1 MAGIDPKREFKPI
14 RIAVLTM
21 SDSRSLADDK
31 SGDYLAKAISEA
43 GHLLADRA
51 LVKDDIWQI
60 RARICQWVADGVD
73 VVLTTGGTGLTG
85 RDVTIEAVAPLL
97 DKQVDGFAVLFHQ
110 ASIEMVATSTM
121 QSRAMGGLAGSSYIF
136 CLPGSTGACR
146 DAWEKILQ
154 FQLDHRHRP
163 CNLVEIM
170 PRLQEN
176 EPQK

>member
-60 RARICQWVADGVD
+60 RARSCQWVADGVD

-163 CNLVEIM
+163 CNLVEII

>member
-1 MAGIDPKREFKPI
+1 MAGIDPDLEFKPI
-14 RIAVLTM
+14 RMAVLTM
-21 SDSRSLADDK
+21 SDSRSLAEDK
-31 SGDYLAKAISEA
+31 SGDYLCRAIEEA
-43 GHLLADRA
+43 GHELADRA
-51 LVKDDIWQI
+51 LVPDDIWQI
-60 RARICQWVADGVD
+60 RAKTCQWICEGID

-85 RDVTIEAVAPLL
+85 RDVTIEAITPLL

-121 QSRAMGGLAGSSYIF
+121 QSRAMGGLAGSTYIF

-146 DAWEKILQ
+146 DAWEKILK

-170 PRLQEN
+170 PRLQE
-176 EPQK
+176 K